1 MGINPKLHSLG
12 TSSFITTRDGR
23 ELHYM
28 SKGTGNLT
36 VVFESGMGASRS
48 SWGLVAP
55 SVAEHCRTVVY
66 DRSGLGRSD
75 VDSENRNLRRLAD
88 DLEDLLSALGPGPY
102 ILVGHSWGGPVA
114 RTAAAADLSRIKGLV
129 LVDPSDEHC
138 GLYFSRL
145 TKINFALNS
154 LLLPFLARTGLL
166 RRMGSASGGALP
178 KDVKQDHLFEDF
190 TVRAA
195 RTAAAESKAFL
206 DDLSSLQVAPP
217 RLGNAE
223 VSVISGTK
231 AGKGE
236 RKIRPAIV
244 EAHHRTVGKLPN
256 ARWVEAAQSGHMVI
270 YTEPQLI
277 VDEILRMG
285 NVAALGA
292 E

>member
-1 MGINPKLHSLG
+1 MGNNPKLHSLG
-12 TSSFITTRDGR
+12 TSSFITTKDGR
-23 ELHYM
+23 KLHYM
-28 SKGTGNLT
+28 SKGSGDLT

-48 SWGLVAP
+48 NWGLVAP

-75 VDSENRNLRRLAD
+75 ADSEERILRRLAD
-88 DLEDLLSALGPGPY
+88 DLGELLSALGPGPY
-102 ILVGHSWGGPVA
+102 ILVGHSWGGPIA
-114 RTAAAADLSRIKGLV
+114 RAAAAADLSRIKGLV

-145 TKINFALNS
+145 AKFSFALNG
-154 LLLPFLARTGLL
+154 LLLPFMARTGLL
-166 RRMGSASGGALP
+166 RRMGSVPGEALP
-178 KDVKQDHLFEDF
+178 EDVKQDHLFEDF
-190 TVRAA
+190 TVQAA
-195 RTAAAESKAFL
+195 RTAAAEAKAFL

-223 VSVISGTK
+223 VSVISGTR

-244 EAHHRTVGKLPN
+244 EAHRRTVSKLPN
-256 ARWVEAAQSGHMVI
+256 ARWIEAAESGHMVM